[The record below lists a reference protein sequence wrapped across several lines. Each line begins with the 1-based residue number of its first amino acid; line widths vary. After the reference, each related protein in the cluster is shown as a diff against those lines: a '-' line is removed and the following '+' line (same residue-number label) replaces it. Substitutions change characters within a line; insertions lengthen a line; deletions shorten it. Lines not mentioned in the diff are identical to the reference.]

1 MARSATPKGDI
12 KVTPEPHEKAVFIAA
27 AEQARQSLT
36 QWMIQAG
43 LERAERQG
51 LKPKRQADPGATHG
65 KGGKR

>member
-1 MARSATPKGDI
+1 MSRSATPKGDI
-12 KVTPEPHEKAVFIAA
+12 KVLAEPHEKAIFIAA

-51 LKPKRQADPGATHG
+51 IKADKKRG
-65 KGGKR
+65 R